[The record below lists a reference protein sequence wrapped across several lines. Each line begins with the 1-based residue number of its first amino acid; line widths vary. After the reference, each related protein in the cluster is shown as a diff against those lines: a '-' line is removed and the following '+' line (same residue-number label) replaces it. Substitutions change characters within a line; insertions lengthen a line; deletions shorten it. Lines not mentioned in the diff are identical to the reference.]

1 METPDTISVSQ
12 INLYRTCSLKY
23 RFQYIDQLP
32 RLVRAAGLVFGSA
45 VHKALE
51 WLHKARKDGQQPP
64 LEALLRVFE
73 ADWHAQCLD
82 GEILFAD
89 DTSADQLLVKG
100 KELLSAY
107 YHAPTKPVHD
117 AEVFFQ
123 VPLVNPA
130 TGEVLD
136 VPLRGVIDLIETD
149 DTLTEFKTSQK
160 RWALTDLPD
169 NIQLTAYSYAYE
181 LLFGRPPKE
190 LRLVNLVRTR
200 NPVIEEHVTGRDD
213 TDYERLFH
221 LSKEVRKGIQTSVF
235 FPNRGCWLC
244 RDCEYD
250 LDCREWTGNDDR
262 QEGPR

>member
-1 METPDTISVSQ
+1 MHTPDTISVSQ

-32 RLVRAAGLVFGSA
+32 RLVRAGGLVFGSA
-45 VHKALE
+45 IHKALE
-51 WLHKARKDGQQPP
+51 WLNKTRKAGEQPT

-89 DTSADQLLVKG
+89 HASADQLRMKG

-107 YHAPTKPVHD
+107 YHAPAKPVYD
-117 AEVFFQ
+117 AELFFQ

-136 VPLRGVIDLIETD
+136 VPLRGVIDLIEAD
-149 DTLTEFKTSQK
+149 DSLVEFKTSQK
-160 RWALTDLPD
+160 RWAVTDLPD

-181 LLFGRPPKE
+181 LLFGRRPKE
-190 LRLVNLVRTR
+190 LRLVNLVRTKA
-200 NPVIEEHVTGRDD
+200 PVIETHITGRDAN
-213 TDYERLFH
+213 DYERLFF
-221 LSKEVRKGIQTSVF
+221 LGKEVRRGIQAGVF
-235 FPNRGCWLC
+235 IPNRGCWMC

-250 LDCREWTGNDDR
+250 QDCREWTGNDDR
-262 QEGPR
+262 LGIAP

>member
-1 METPDTISVSQ
+1 MDRPEAISVSQ
-12 INLYRTCSLKY
+12 LNLYRTCSLKY
-23 RFQYIDQLP
+23 RFQYIDHLP
-32 RLVRAAGLVFGSA
+32 RLVRPAGLVFGSA

-51 WLHKARKDGQQPP
+51 WLNKARREEEQPP

-82 GEILFAD
+82 GEVRFNE

-107 YHAPTKPVHD
+107 YHGPARPVRD
-117 AEVFFQ
+117 AELFFQ

-130 TGEVLD
+130 TGEALG
-136 VPLRGVIDLIETD
+136 VPLRGVIDLLEVD
-149 DTLTEFKTSQK
+149 DTLVEFKTSQK
-160 RWALTDLPD
+160 RWAVTDLPD

-200 NPVIEEHVTGRDD
+200 NPVIEEHITGRNE

-221 LSKEVRKGIQTSVF
+221 LSKEVLKGIHASLF

-244 RDCEYD
+244 RDCEYEQ
-250 LDCREWTGNDDR
+250 DCQEWTGNA
-262 QEGPR
+262 ELAEAEP